1 MSAFFL
7 NYNNNHNSCFKHFF
21 DETKLI
27 FFLFFFFTLS
37 AFSPTIFLDWPRP
50 WRRRSRSLTR
60 TRTATSRPRSWG
72 RWRRPSV
79 NDWRTKSFR
88 SSGTRPTRTAM
99 ASWTTT
105 SSSRLCYSIEKFLR
119 ACCLGMKQ
127 NIGSK
132 KILFDPKKT
141 KNLTPAFFK
150 SNLYPSYLFHTSSI
164 FLCNKNNFWS
174 YKTFRNLL
182 FKINCTYSYRTGVW
196 VVC

>member
-1 MSAFFL
+1 
-7 NYNNNHNSCFKHFF
+7 
-21 DETKLI
+21 
-27 FFLFFFFTLS
+27 
-37 AFSPTIFLDWPRP
+37 
-50 WRRRSRSLTR
+50 
-60 TRTATSRPRSWG
+60 
-72 RWRRPSV
+72 
-79 NDWRTKSFR
+79 
-88 SSGTRPTRTAM
+88 M

-164 FLCNKNNFWS
+164 FLCNKNIFLILQNVPLFAIQ
-174 YKTFRNLL
+174 NLL
-182 FKINCTYSYRTGVW
+182 YVFVPHRCMSSLLM
-196 VVC
+196 